1 MTKIAV
7 LGWGSLLWDKG
18 HPRQKAFLESLIDG
32 NWNNDGPE
40 IPIEFSRISSGTPR
54 TNILTLVIDDQH
66 GAVCQVAWRLSKG
79 DKVEKALEDLR
90 VREGTNICQIG
101 RLYCAKDREP
111 VFKSKKAFEAISSWA
126 DKRDIDAV
134 IWTDLKSNF
143 RDKKGETFSV
153 AGAVSHIESLPDSEK
168 GEAIKYIYNAPEFV
182 KTEFRSTIQ
191 EKSWF
196 NS

>member
-79 DKVEKALEDLR
+79 DKVEKALE
-90 VREGTNICQIG
+90 
-101 RLYCAKDREP
+101 
-111 VFKSKKAFEAISSWA
+111 AISSWA

-191 EKSWF
+191 EKS
-196 NS
+196 